1 MIIDELPR
9 PAHEL
14 GYTPAELD
22 TIFIG
27 DEERAAFAD
36 WMRGQTGAIGPDGAF
51 LTYEWDVKR
60 YIRALRTG
68 VPAVFD

>member
-14 GYTPAELD
+14 GYSQSELD
-22 TIFIG
+22 IIFP
-27 DEERAAFAD
+27 DPEERAAFDD
-36 WMRGQTGAIGPDGAF
+36 WMYGQTIAIGPDG
-51 LTYEWDVKR
+51 LSRTYEWDVRR
-60 YIRALRTG
+60 YICALRTG

>member
-1 MIIDELPR
+1 MIIDELPA

-14 GYTPAELD
+14 GYTSAELD
-22 TIFIG
+22 AIFPRP
-27 DEERAAFAD
+27 EERAAFDD
-36 WMRGQTGAIGPDGAF
+36 WMYGQTGAIGPDGVF
-51 LTYEWDVKR
+51 LTYEWDVRR